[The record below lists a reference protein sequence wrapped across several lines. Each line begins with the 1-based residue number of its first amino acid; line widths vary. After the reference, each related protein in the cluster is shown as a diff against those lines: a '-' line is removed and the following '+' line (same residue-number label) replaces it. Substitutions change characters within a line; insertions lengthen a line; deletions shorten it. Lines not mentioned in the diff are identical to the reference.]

1 MYELVLFMGS
11 GHLHCSCYTYCI
23 HCTCTPP
30 AEQEAESC
38 VITITQNERPSLLHV
53 LRTRVGDDTGI
64 RYTTQPTCRTEQNL
78 ARSRKSTVPEDGKSL
93 NLLSPIRCLSLG
105 IGLCLQSNITVRK
118 SKDAE
123 GSIKIWLTCA
133 HATQLM
139 ALWLDLFQSHF
150 A

>member
-11 GHLHCSCYTYCI
+11 GHPHCSCYTYCI
-23 HCTCTPP
+23 HCTLPP

-38 VITITQNERPSLLHV
+38 VTITQNETFLTSRAAH
-53 LRTRVGDDTGI
+53 TR

-78 ARSRKSTVPEDGKSL
+78 ARMKSTVPEDGKSL

-133 HATQLM
+133 HAAQLM